1 MMTNDLRQR
10 ALARIKMPD
19 FQLSHGT
26 LLSSVPRGTVDGSG
40 GRIGQSG
47 QMGRE
52 GRTGQAGQD
61 DEAFIAE
68 REAIVWSG
76 GAGVPLRYAMTFARL
91 NHVRPEGLSEAR
103 WRQLIDDAGRWLD
116 AFGKRADGLGIK
128 AETIFQT
135 GGPIDRI
142 NGGAVAWGID
152 ND

>member
-1 MMTNDLRQR
+1 MLTTDLRQR
-10 ALARIKMPD
+10 ALARIKTPD

-26 LLSSVPRGTVDGSG
+26 RLSSVPRGTVDGSG

-47 QMGRE
+47 QLGRP
-52 GRTGQAGQD
+52 GQAGQD
-61 DEAFIAE
+61 DEEAFIAE
-68 REAIVWSG
+68 REAIIWSG
-76 GAGVPLRYAMTFARL
+76 GAGVPLRYALTFARL
-91 NHVRPEGLSEAR
+91 CHVRPEGLSEAR

-142 NGGAVAWGID
+142 NGGAVAWGMKD
-152 ND
+152 E

>member
-1 MMTNDLRQR
+1 MMTTDLRQR
-10 ALARIKMPD
+10 ALARIKSPD
-19 FQLSHGT
+19 FSVSRRDVPKACPTGT
-26 LLSSVPRGTVDGSG
+26 ASGSG

-47 QMGRE
+47 QL
-52 GRTGQAGQD
+52 GRTGQAGQDD

-76 GAGVPLRYAMTFARL
+76 GAGVPLRYAMIFARL
-91 NHVRPEGLSEAR
+91 CHVRPEGLSEAR
-103 WRQLIDDAGRWLD
+103 WRQMIDDAGRWLD

-142 NGGAVAWGID
+142 NGGAVAWGM
-152 ND
+152 NDE